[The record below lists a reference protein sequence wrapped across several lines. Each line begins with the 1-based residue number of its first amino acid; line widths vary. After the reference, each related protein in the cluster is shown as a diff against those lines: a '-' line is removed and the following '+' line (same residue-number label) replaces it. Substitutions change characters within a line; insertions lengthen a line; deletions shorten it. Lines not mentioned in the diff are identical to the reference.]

1 MKSIYLSG
9 YGMIVRNFLGQG
21 QQWIQSDDRLIIW
34 IHLLD
39 PTRRGGGNGGIRG
52 TILKRLKRLS
62 MQLHVTND

>member
-9 YGMIVRNFLGQG
+9 YGMIVRNFIGQG

-39 PTRRGGGNGGIRG
+39 PTRRVGGGGG
-52 TILKRLKRLS
+52 
-62 MQLHVTND
+62 